1 MEARTS
7 FKATEG
13 ISKLEIRAAQR
24 QDPPCISIRTFLN
37 TGRLPDYDKDRI
49 KAKLVATLGPLC
61 YEAEGMIWTT
71 DKRGSNAPATCR
83 ALAPESKRQRIIA
96 SAHGPPLVGHWGIE
110 RTMIRILNDYFWPSM
125 ARDVHEY
132 IEKCAEC
139 RTNAKESIATL
150 RPLQAAKDFNQR
162 VHIDLVGPFLRP
174 SGQDNKYVLVI
185 IDAF

>member
-1 MEARTS
+1 
-7 FKATEG
+7 
-13 ISKLEIRAAQR
+13 
-24 QDPPCISIRTFLN
+24 
-37 TGRLPDYDKDRI
+37 
-49 KAKLVATLGPLC
+49 
-61 YEAEGMIWTT
+61 MIWTT

-162 VHIDLVGPFLRP
+162 VHIDLVGPFLKP

-185 IDAF
+185 IDAFSKFVELVPIKDKNAVTVANAFYDK